1 MSISLPYLI
10 GAIFVM
16 ALVTY
21 LTRAVPLTL
30 FRKEIKNPYIRAFLE
45 YIPYAVLGAMTL
57 PDILFSTASVW
68 SAVCGLVLA
77 VFLAYRG
84 RSLLTV
90 AISACGIVFVA
101 ERIFEYFNFF

>member
-1 MSISLPYLI
+1 MNIPLSQLTISIGI
-10 GAIFVM
+10 I

-68 SAVCGLVLA
+68 SAIAGLVIA
-77 VFLAYRG
+77 MILAYREK
-84 RSLLTV
+84 SLLTV
-90 AISACGIVFVA
+90 ALSACIVVFVV
-101 ERIFEYFNFF
+101 ERLI

>member
-1 MSISLPYLI
+1 MSIALSRLALSI
-10 GAIFVM
+10 GVI

-57 PDILFSTASVW
+57 PDIFFSTASIL
-68 SAVCGLVLA
+68 SATAGLVIA
-77 VFLAYRG
+77 MFLAYREKN
-84 RSLLTV
+84 LLTV
-90 AISACGIVFVA
+90 ALSACAVVFVV
-101 ERIFEYFNFF
+101 ERFL

>member
-1 MSISLPYLI
+1 MSISLPYLA
-10 GAIFVM
+10 GAIAVL

-21 LTRAVPLTL
+21 LTRSIPLTL

-68 SAVCGLVLA
+68 SAAAGLAVA
-77 VFLAYRG
+77 VFLAYLG
-84 RSLLTV
+84 KSLLTV
-90 AISACGIVFVA
+90 AISACGIVFVL
-101 ERIFEYFNFF
+101 ERIFEYFKFF

>member
-1 MSISLPYLI
+1 MNLSYIA
-10 GAIFVM
+10 GAIFVV

-21 LTRAVPLTL
+21 LTRALPLTL

-57 PDILFSTASVW
+57 PDILFSTTSIW
-68 SAVCGLVLA
+68 SALAGLLVA
-77 VFLAYRG
+77 VILAYRG
-84 RSLLTV
+84 KGLLTV

-101 ERIFEYFNFF
+101 ERILEYFNFF

>member
-1 MSISLPYLI
+1 MNIPLLRLALSMGVI
-10 GAIFVM
+10 

-30 FRKEIKNPYIRAFLE
+30 FRKEIRNPYIRAFLE

-68 SAVCGLVLA
+68 SAAAGLVVA
-77 VFLAYRG
+77 MILAYREKN
-84 RSLLTV
+84 LLTV
-90 AISACGIVFVA
+90 ALSACAVVFVV
-101 ERIFEYFNFF
+101 ERIL

>member
-1 MSISLPYLI
+1 MHISLPYLA
-10 GAIFVM
+10 GAIFVV

-21 LTRAVPLTL
+21 LTRALPLTL

-57 PDILFSTASVW
+57 PDILFSTASIW
-68 SAVCGLVLA
+68 SAVCGLAVA

-84 RSLLTV
+84 KSLLTV
-90 AISACGIVFVA
+90 AISACSIVFVA